1 MCILTSIRQCLHC
14 INNYFLCAAPKPD
27 DYLDLTAVA
36 SMVIDMS
43 MNLTLVRYGMSNIT
57 VTGRASQ
64 DVYEAIAEGVLY
76 WKNSSFQPLSLDA
89 TVCFTLF
96 DDVYDAM
103 ECTEVIIV
111 NVNDPPV
118 ISVSAALV
126 QYDESSRQP
135 VPTFSG
141 LTIHDPD
148 ATPSDIVLAL
158 VEIDPV
164 VDSNDALAIAHNTFG
179 ASLLNITEEGKSIS
193 IRGQANSSVYEAV
206 LATVTFVNLDPEPDL
221 SNRTLTL
228 VVYDG
233 MNSSLPAI
241 VTVSILPFDD
251 PPVCFF
257 GSSEVGALVTYSYNL
272 PPYVLVCTV

>member
-1 MCILTSIRQCLHC
+1 MCILTIIRLSLHC
-14 INNYFLCAAPKPD
+14 INKCFLCAAPKPD

-36 SMVIDMS
+36 SMVINMS
-43 MNLTLVRYGMSNIT
+43 MNLTLVRDGTSNIT
-57 VTGRASQ
+57 VTGRASR

-76 WKNSSFQPLSLDA
+76 WKNSSVQPLSLAA

-96 DDVYDAM
+96 DDVFEAM
-103 ECTEVIIV
+103 NCTEVTIV
-111 NVNDPPV
+111 NVNDSPV
-118 ISVSAALV
+118 VSVSGSLV
-126 QYDESSRQP
+126 QYDESSGQP

-141 LTIHDPD
+141 LIIHDPD
-148 ATPSDIVLAL
+148 PAASVIFSAL

-164 VDSNDALAIAHNTFG
+164 VDPNDVLAIADNTFG
-179 ASLLNITEEGKSIS
+179 ASLLNITEKGQSIF

-233 MNSSLPAI
+233 VTSSLPAI
-241 VTVSILPFDD
+241 VTVSILPFDN

-257 GSSEVGALVTYSYNL
+257 GSSQVRRYTCDMSF
-272 PPYVLVCTV
+272 PFVC

>member
-103 ECTEVIIV
+103 ECTEVIIL

-148 ATPSDIVLAL
+148 TIPSDIVLAL
-158 VEIDPV
+158 VEIEPV

-179 ASLLNITEEGKSIS
+179 ASLLNITEEGQSIS

-233 MNSSLPAI
+233 VNSSLPAI

-251 PPVCFF
+251 PPVCSF

-272 PPYVLVCTV
+272 PPYVLACTV